1 MKSTAAFLT
10 QRVEAAFEG
19 LLAAIIL
26 AGVTAY
32 TTG

>member
-1 MKSTAAFLT
+1 MESTAAFLT

-19 LLAAIIL
+19 LLAAIVL
-26 AGVTAY
+26 TSVTAY